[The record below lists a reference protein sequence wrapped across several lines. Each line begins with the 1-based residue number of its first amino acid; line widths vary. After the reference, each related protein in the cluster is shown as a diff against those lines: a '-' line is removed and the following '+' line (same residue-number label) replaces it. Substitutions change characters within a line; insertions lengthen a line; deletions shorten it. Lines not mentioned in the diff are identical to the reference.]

1 MEHLFRPDKKI
12 HLLLAFLFTPVI
24 GFASFDDLQIGA
36 RQSGMS
42 EAYSAVLDDSFALF
56 YNPAGLINL
65 NRLEVGS
72 MYSQLYYGLDDDS
85 NWSNQSLAAAYPIN
99 KKNGLGLGWYG
110 KDFSELYWEN
120 TFLAGY
126 GCKIAKILSVGIN
139 LKARQKKY
147 GANEWV
153 DINPS
158 FAARREITRFSS
170 DLGFL
175 LTAGES
181 SWGVS
186 VQDFTQPDVG
196 LFDKTV
202 LPMTVRLGYAYRVS
216 PGFKIASDWVS
227 RKKDY
232 EINLGLENEFSTKM
246 DSVCLRGGLSLGND
260 QYKQLS
266 LGLGYLLNK
275 YFQFRLD
282 YAFNYPL
289 SGIEGT
295 AGSHLLSLNMK
306 FGENKHLTKQER
318 GIIRQKEEKDK
329 KEKIRLNDEY
339 AQSLTFYHENRLI
352 QAYEILDN
360 IINGSAQNMPKIIAN
375 GKKYRTLI
383 LNKMEELVNQGSKT
397 PDYNY
402 AQGFI
407 HYMKKDYKN
416 TLTYWDKITVLNQH
430 FPEVTLYA
438 DKARKIMENLEKIKT
453 REKKTNAENLFN
465 TGKVLFDK
473 GYYAEAIL
481 YFQSSY
487 NFEPKEETGIYL
499 KRCRIRL
506 QEKLNKPVLKNENER
521 PERKTTEA
529 GNKTVETE
537 ELLNN
542 GIIEYRMGNFQKAS
556 NYFTEALRF
565 EPDNENIK
573 IYKKRAEIRLGKSG
587 ELMDKTDEEKIN
599 TFYKQGV
606 MKYMNGDLTGAI
618 KIWEEILTINPN
630 DEKVI
635 NSLIK
640 VRKELEIK

>member
-1 MEHLFRPDKKI
+1 
-12 HLLLAFLFTPVI
+12 
-24 GFASFDDLQIGA
+24 
-36 RQSGMS
+36 MS

-56 YNPAGLINL
+56 YNPAGLSNL

-72 MYSQLYYGLDDDS
+72 MYSQLYYGLDDGS

-99 KKNGLGLGWYG
+99 KKNGLGLGWHG

-126 GCKIAKILSVGIN
+126 GYKIAKNLAVGIN

-153 DINPS
+153 DLNPS
-158 FAARREITRFSS
+158 FAAKRKITRFSS

-175 LTAGES
+175 LAAGES

-186 VQDFTQPDVG
+186 VQDFTRPDVG

-216 PGFKIASDWVS
+216 RSFKIASDWVS

-232 EINLGLENEFSTKM
+232 EMNLGWENEFLGKM
-246 DSVCLRGGLSLGND
+246 NGVCLRGGVSLGND

-266 LGLGYLLNK
+266 LGLGYLFNK
-275 YFQFRLD
+275 FFPLRLD

-295 AGSHLLSLNMK
+295 AGSHLFSLNMK

-329 KEKIRLNDEY
+329 KEKIRLNNEY
-339 AQSLTFYHENRLI
+339 AQALTFYKENCLI
-352 QAYEILDN
+352 QAYETFDN
-360 IINGSAQNMPKIIAN
+360 IINGSAQNIPEIIAN
-375 GKKYRTLI
+375 CKKHRTLI
-383 LNKMEELVNQGSKT
+383 LNQMEELVNRGSKSL
-397 PDYNY
+397 DYNY

-416 TLTYWDKITVLNQH
+416 TLTSWDKITVLNQH
-430 FPEVTLYA
+430 FPEVTLYI
-438 DKARKIMENLEKIKT
+438 DKARKIIENLEKIKT

-487 NFEPKEETGIYL
+487 NFESKEETGIYL

-506 QEKLNKPVLKNENER
+506 QEKLDKPVIKIENKHMGRKAAEPKN
-521 PERKTTEA
+521 KITEA
-529 GNKTVETE
+529 ENKTAKTE

-565 EPDNENIK
+565 DPDNENIK
-573 IYKKRAEIRLGKSG
+573 IYKKRAETRLRKNG